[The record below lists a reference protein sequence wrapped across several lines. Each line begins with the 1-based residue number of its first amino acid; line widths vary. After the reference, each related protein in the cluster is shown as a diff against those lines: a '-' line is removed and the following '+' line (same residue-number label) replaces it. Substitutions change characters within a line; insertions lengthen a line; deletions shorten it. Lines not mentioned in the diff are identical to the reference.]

1 MTWMEFLAQS
11 AWRATVILAAT
22 FAAVGALGRAPAAVK
37 HFVWTATLVALLVLP
52 LAMVTVPKWR
62 WVEAPAPVVAQ
73 VQSAGQVLVVVGRK
87 AGQFPAPLL
96 LLWIAGCSLAAA
108 RFLFGAGGTAWMVQ
122 SAVRAQYAETIVESL
137 RRSLGIRRAVRVVES
152 PAAPMPMMWG
162 ILRPVVVLPPGAGRW
177 QAERLRTVL
186 LHELVHVQRCDL
198 LAQAIGQAAC
208 SLYWFHPFAWIAAR
222 QLRKERERACDD
234 AVLNRGL
241 AASEYAQHLV
251 DLVRGLAE
259 KRSHWADVPAMAGA
273 SDLESRIRCLLD
285 RKRNRQP
292 LTRGVAVA
300 VAAVGCA
307 VLVSLASVAAHAQAR
322 GALAGVVKD
331 PSGAIVP
338 ACRVT
343 AKSIGG
349 SNEEVAVT
357 NPVGEYVF
365 ASIPPGRYSLEF
377 RARGFAAGKV
387 EVEVEGAK
395 AARVDWN
402 LAIGQL
408 SEAVTVVGG
417 RSAPRPAAPAVSGT
431 PARILVGGSVQPSRL
446 IRQVKP
452 DYPEALQQSAV
463 QGTVLVRAVISK
475 EGTVLHP
482 VVVNTEVHPG
492 LAKAALDAVSQW
504 TYEPTLLNG
513 QPVEV
518 VTTIEIAFQL
528 PK

>member
-1 MTWMEFLAQS
+1 
-11 AWRATVILAAT
+11 
-22 FAAVGALGRAPAAVK
+22 
-37 HFVWTATLVALLVLP
+37 
-52 LAMVTVPKWR
+52 VTVPKWR
-62 WVEAPAPVVAQ
+62 WVEAPAPVAAQ

-87 AGQFPAPLL
+87 AGQLPAPLL
-96 LLWIAGCSLAAA
+96 LLWMAGCALAAA
-108 RFLFGAGGTAWMVQ
+108 RFLLGAGGTARMVR
-122 SAVRAQYAETIVESL
+122 SAAAAPYADAMVESL
-137 RRSLGIRRAVRVVES
+137 RHSLVLRRAVRVVES
-152 PAAPMPMMWG
+152 PAASMPMMWG
-162 ILRPVVVLPPGAGRW
+162 ILRPVVVLPPCALEW
-177 QAERLRTVL
+177 PAERLRTVL
-186 LHELVHVQRCDL
+186 LHELVHAQRFDL

-208 SLYWFHPFAWIAAR
+208 SLYWFNPFAWMAAR

-234 AVLNRGL
+234 AVLNGGL
-241 AASEYAQHLV
+241 AAPEYAQHLV
-251 DLVRGLAE
+251 DLVRGLAK
-259 KRSHWADVPAMAGA
+259 KRSHWADVPAMAEA
-273 SDLESRIRCLLD
+273 SDLESRVRCLLD

-307 VLVSLASVAAHAQAR
+307 VLVSLASVTAHAQAR

-338 ACRVT
+338 GCRVT
-343 AKSIGG
+343 AKSIEGA
-349 SNEEVAVT
+349 NEEVAVT
-357 NPVGEYVF
+357 NPVGEFVF

-377 RARGFAAGKV
+377 RARGFTAGKA
-387 EVEVEGAK
+387 EVEVQAAK

-408 SEAVTVVGG
+408 SEAVTVVGAT
-417 RSAPRPAAPAVSGT
+417 SAPRQVAPVTSGA
-431 PARILVGGSVQPSRL
+431 PKRIAVGGSVQPSRL

-452 DYPEALQQSAV
+452 VYPDDLQQSGV

-475 EGTVLHP
+475 DGTVLHP

-518 VTTIEIAFQL
+518 VTTIDIAFQL